1 MNGRE
6 LDVVGVGAAI
16 VDSLEHVDDAFLQ
29 KHNIHKSTM
38 TLVSSQQIKSLMSA
52 LGTPAIT
59 RSGGSVANSLA
70 GLAGLGA
77 KTGFIGKVASDA
89 MGTLFSQDLSNQG
102 IQFYGGA
109 EASGHTA
116 QCLVM
121 VTPDA
126 ERTMCT
132 DLGVAGTLVADDI
145 DEAVCARAKYL
156 YLEGYMWDTPEN
168 KAAFLKA
175 MQAARGKVALT
186 LSDPFCVERHRD
198 SFLEIIQNNVDVLF
212 ANSDELLSLYQTD
225 DFDAAC
231 QKIAPHVEI
240 AAVTR
245 GEQGARILSAGQ
257 TIDVPA
263 SSIEKLVD
271 TTGAGDLFASG
282 FLYGLLQGDALDKC
296 GQRGCVLAAAV
307 IQVIGARLEVNQII
321 L

>member
-1 MNGRE
+1 MTIRE

-29 KHNIHKSTM
+29 KHIINKSTM
-38 TLVSSQQIKSLMSA
+38 TLVSSEFIQTVTQAIGK
-52 LGTPAIT
+52 PAIV

-70 GLAGLGA
+70 GLAGLGV

-89 MGTLFSQDLSNQG
+89 MGTLFSQDLRAQG
-102 IQFYGGA
+102 IEFYGRA

-132 DLGVAGTLVADDI
+132 DLGVAGTLEADDI
-145 DEAVCARAKYL
+145 DEDVCSRAKYL

-175 MQAARGKVALT
+175 MKAARGKVALT

-212 ANSDELLSLYQTD
+212 ANAEELLSLYQTD

-231 QKIAPHVEI
+231 QKLAPHVEI
-240 AAVTR
+240 TAVTR
-245 GEQGARILSAGQ
+245 GELGARILSGGQ

-263 SSIEKLVD
+263 VSVAKLVD

-282 FLYGLLQGDALDKC
+282 FLYGLLQGESLEQC
-296 GQRGCVLAAAV
+296 GQRGCVLAGAV
-307 IQVIGARLEVNQII
+307 IQVIGARLEEKFN
-321 L
+321 